1 MKKFAGFT
9 PQQQFTLLSKQGYT
23 GPADEASMAKFLAAS
38 PGAASKMGEYAQIA
52 QQRLA
57 GKPMPTQ
64 AMAVGGDVLSNTGP
78 EAEAKILADANAPSE
93 KDKFNQSAQSAVTD
107 SNAQLSGL
115 HVKLEDPET
124 QKQREEFN
132 SNPEV
137 VSAGAAFNA
146 AQEKL
151 ISDYMKQFGAPT
163 DEASSGAMGKYIS
176 DKTKASPEFA
186 ELRRL
191 QQALLPKGVADQPT
205 DFDTPQ
211 TRQQV
216 GVDRT
221 AVIDAENEAVAAAR
235 AQAADPENEALIKA
249 AADAAKA
256 FDSAKQDYDV
266 AQGQQRI
273 STPTGFEVA
282 GASLK
287 DPMSLVQQ
295 ASVSKIGETAGTII
309 DDSVGQAGAA
319 APTVGTSVTEI
330 AQATAP
336 DKQEAVKVEATKIGD
351 NAPQATAAQGVVG
364 DKSLVEAQQGKLSPE
379 AIAEAAKFDDKFL
392 DKVTSGELQV
402 GEKELV
408 TPAGQDAEAVK
419 AEVAESQG
427 IADVIAEQGV
437 VRPEELPAPALIAE
451 EDMAQAQAITAEGLV
466 PDAVAV
472 AARLEKFSVDNE
484 TLAQAMQGEVNALD
498 TVQGQLSELM
508 KSFDDGKTPAW
519 AAGAI
524 RTANAAMAARGVGG
538 SSMAGAAI
546 FQAAM
551 ESALPIASQ
560 DAQVFQQMN
569 LTNLNN
575 RQQVALANAA
585 AQQGLQLQNLNN
597 EQQAALQNSA
607 NSFSLQSQNLSNM
620 QQTMLANA
628 QIKAALQGQNLSNQQ
643 QTNLATAAHY
653 AESANLNLNN
663 RQQAALQNNANTL
676 NIELANL
683 SNKQQSYITNAQLE
697 ASLQGKQID
706 TQQQSAIANAA
717 RYADAANITFTAD
730 QQAKLHNSELMKT
743 IGLSELNA
751 KQAAVLQNAA
761 NVANL
766 DLANL
771 DNRQKAAVQ
780 NAQAFL
786 QTDLT
791 NLTNEQE
798 TAIFNTQNKTNTLL
812 SDQAAENAAK
822 QFNAASET
830 QTNQFFAELS
840 TTVSRFN
847 AEQKNA
853 IAQSNVSEANALAKF
868 DTQIKAQREEFNAS
882 SSLVIAQANAV
893 WRQNIDTLNTA
904 AQNEA
909 TRDAAKAANGFTQST
924 VDQIWQRERD
934 IMNAALTTA
943 EGDANR
949 NVSLML
955 GDKESQALAK
965 SQKAAETSAMLQFA
979 SNLTYSRD

>member
-1 MKKFAGFT
+1 M
-9 PQQQFTLLSKQGYT
+9 
-23 GPADEASMAKFLAAS
+23 
-38 PGAASKMGEYAQIA
+38 
-52 QQRLA
+52 
-57 GKPMPTQ
+57 
-64 AMAVGGDVLSNTGP
+64 
-78 EAEAKILADANAPSE
+78 
-93 KDKFNQSAQSAVTD
+93 
-107 SNAQLSGL
+107 
-115 HVKLEDPET
+115 
-124 QKQREEFN
+124 
-132 SNPEV
+132 
-137 VSAGAAFNA
+137 
-146 AQEKL
+146 
-151 ISDYMKQFGAPT
+151 
-163 DEASSGAMGKYIS
+163 
-176 DKTKASPEFA
+176 
-186 ELRRL
+186 
-191 QQALLPKGVADQPT
+191 
-205 DFDTPQ
+205 
-211 TRQQV
+211 
-216 GVDRT
+216 
-221 AVIDAENEAVAAAR
+221 
-235 AQAADPENEALIKA
+235 
-249 AADAAKA
+249 
-256 FDSAKQDYDV
+256 
-266 AQGQQRI
+266 
-273 STPTGFEVA
+273 
-282 GASLK
+282 K

-295 ASVSKIGETAGTII
+295 ASVSKVGEAAGTII
-309 DDSVGQAGAA
+309 DDSVGQAGAV

-330 AQATAP
+330 EQATAP

-379 AIAEAAKFDDKFL
+379 AMAEAAKFDDKFL

-607 NSFSLQSQNLSNM
+607 NSFALQSQNLSNM

-643 QTNLATAAHY
+643 QSNLATAARY

-751 KQAAVLQNAA
+751 KQAAVLQNAT

-791 NLTNEQE
+791 NLTNEQQ

-882 SSLVIAQANAV
+882 NSLVIAQANAV

-909 TRDAAKAANGFTQST
+909 TREAAKTANGFTQST

-949 NVSLML
+949 NVSIML
-955 GDKESQALAK
+955 GAKEAEVLAK
-965 SQKAAETSAMLQFA
+965 AQKASETSAMLQFA
-979 SNLTYSRD
+979 ANAAFPRI